1 MLNKLIALGLILG
14 LLVGLGAA
22 ATGHPALLL
31 LAKASAPFGAL
42 FVNAVKMIVIPLVVS
57 VIFASVARLGDLK
70 ALGRLGG
77 AAGAY
82 YFATLIPAVAIG
94 MGVSALALRFVP
106 EVALPDADAV
116 TVPALQSLSDFFVQL
131 IPSNIFAAASAGR
144 ILPLVVFAALL
155 AAATAT
161 LEPARRDRLVQGAE
175 DIGAA
180 LIKLVWWILWLA
192 PIGVFGLIAPATA
205 AMGWGLVQS
214 LGVFILAV
222 GIGLLIFVALI
233 YLPTFAVMQRKP
245 LSTIKSLGG
254 AIGIAVSTTSTA
266 TAIPVTLEETQKLGV
281 SATTAELLV
290 PLGASL
296 YRPGSALF
304 QGAAII
310 FLAHLYGVPVGMGSV
325 VAVLFATLL
334 VSLTVAPVPS
344 SGVVTMAPALDAI
357 GVPVAGLAL
366 LLGVDRLPDMMRS
379 GVNVL
384 GQATT
389 AVVADRRL

>member
-22 ATGHPALLL
+22 ATGHPALLWVS
-31 LAKASAPFGAL
+31 KASAPFGAL

-77 AAGAY
+77 TAGAY

-106 EVALPDADAV
+106 EVALPDTDAV

>member
-1 MLNKLIALGLILG
+1 
-14 LLVGLGAA
+14 
-22 ATGHPALLL
+22 
-31 LAKASAPFGAL
+31 
-42 FVNAVKMIVIPLVVS
+42 
-57 VIFASVARLGDLK
+57 
-70 ALGRLGG
+70 
-77 AAGAY
+77 
-82 YFATLIPAVAIG
+82 

-233 YLPTFAVMQRKP
+233 YLPTFAGMQRKP

-325 VAVLFATLL
+325 IAVLFATLL

-389 AVVADRRL
+389 AVVADGRL

>member
-22 ATGHPALLL
+22 ATGHPALLWV
-31 LAKASAPFGAL
+31 AKASAPFGAL

-325 VAVLFATLL
+325 IAVLFATLL

-389 AVVADRRL
+389 AVVADGRL

>member
-22 ATGHPALLL
+22 ATGHPALLWV
-31 LAKASAPFGAL
+31 AKASAPFGAL

-77 AAGAY
+77 TAGAY

-233 YLPTFAVMQRKP
+233 YLPTFAGMQRKP

-325 VAVLFATLL
+325 IAVLFATLL

-389 AVVADRRL
+389 AVVADGRL

>member
-106 EVALPDADAV
+106 EVALPNADAV
-116 TVPALQSLSDFFVQL
+116 SVPALQSLSDFFVQL